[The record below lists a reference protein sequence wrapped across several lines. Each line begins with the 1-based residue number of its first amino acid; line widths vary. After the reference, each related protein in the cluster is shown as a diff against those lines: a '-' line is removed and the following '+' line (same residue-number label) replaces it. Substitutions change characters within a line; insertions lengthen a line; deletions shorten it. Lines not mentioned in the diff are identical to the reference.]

1 MYGQSFQGNIDRAR
15 NVIEFMKND
24 GCCLNSALV
33 DRLCKA
39 GKPEIKLD
47 NGNIY
52 KPESCWEDI
61 CHAITEAHHMVYL
74 VGWSIYHKVRL
85 VREPSRPL
93 PRGGDLTLGELLKYK
108 SEEGV
113 RVLLLVWDDKAS
125 HDKVFF
131 KSTGIMMTHDEETKK
146 FFKHSS
152 VMCVL
157 APRYASSKISSIK
170 QQAGASFVA
179 ELIGGNLDMAG
190 KLQGEALVHKTYAA
204 RLMGGEA
211 SAPFCL
217 NYLSI
222 SKKIS
227 RE

>member
-1 MYGQSFQGNIDRAR
+1 
-15 NVIEFMKND
+15 MKND

-33 DRLCKA
+33 DRSCKA
-39 GKPEIKLD
+39 EKPEIELD
-47 NGNIY
+47 NGNVY

-61 CHAITEAHHMVYL
+61 CHTITEAHHMVYL

-93 PRGGDLTLGELLKYK
+93 PWGGDLTLGELLKYK
-108 SEEGV
+108 FEEGV
-113 RVLLLVWDDKAS
+113 RIVSLVWDVKAS

-157 APRYASSKISSIK
+157 APRYASSKISSLK
-170 QQAGASFVA
+170 QQVVGTVFTHHQNVLLWTHRLLAGASFVA

-190 KLQGEALVHKTYAA
+190 KLQGETLMHKTYAA

-222 SKKIS
+222 SKK
-227 RE
+227 